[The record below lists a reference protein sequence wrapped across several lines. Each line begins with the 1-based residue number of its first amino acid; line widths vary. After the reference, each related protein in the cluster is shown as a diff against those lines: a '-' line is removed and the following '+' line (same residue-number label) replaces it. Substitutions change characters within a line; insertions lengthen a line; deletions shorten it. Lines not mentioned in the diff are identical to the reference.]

1 MAKVNI
7 RPLGTRVLVEPF
19 EAEEK
24 TASGLYIPNTAQEKP
39 QKGKVI
45 AVGSGTEKEKMEV
58 KVDDVV
64 LYGKYS
70 GTEINIDGTKYLMMQ
85 QSDILAVI

>member
-7 RPLGTRVLVEPF
+7 KPLGTRVLIEVC

-45 AVGSGTEKEKMEV
+45 AVGPGTKKEDMQLKEGDTV
-58 KVDDVV
+58 IF
-64 LYGKYS
+64 GKYS
-70 GTEINIDGTKYLMMQ
+70 GTEINIDGNKYLMMQ
-85 QSDILAVI
+85 QSDILAIV